1 MHMANTDFPEFL
13 AGQTAD
19 LIKQADAKATST
31 LYVLGISTAA
41 LMARLTAVKSSGAM
55 TPQWTMFFAIAIV
68 MIILAFKSIIA
79 VIYPRLGKPAKNDLT
94 YFESVASMT
103 KESHAEQ
110 GIAMTDAEIS
120 RALHGNAW
128 SLAQVAHRKYHAL
141 RIALAMTGISI
152 ASTILILLLA

>member
-1 MHMANTDFPEFL
+1 MANTDFPKFV

-41 LMARLTAVKSSGAM
+41 LMARLTAVKASGMM
-55 TPQWTMFFAIAIV
+55 TPRWTVFFAIAIF

-94 YFESVASMT
+94 YFESVAAMT
-103 KESHAEQ
+103 KEAHAKE
-110 GIAMTDAEIS
+110 GTGMDDHDVA

-141 RIALAMTGISI
+141 RVALAMTGVSI